1 MHHFFGHFLRYQPTL
16 VPFCPIFS
24 YIPKIGHPTL
34 ANIPTYPNILYER
47 SLNNYLLLPK
57 YFQDESDSDE
67 PEIIAEYEHEQI
79 IEDVKTAPETAQA
92 QDSSSS
98 SSDSE
103 SENVEKEIV
112 SEENLMETIES
123 FQKSNLKTVETV
135 VKASLPDQAQ

>member
-1 MHHFFGHFLRYQPTL
+1 MVSLKDLFL
-16 VPFCPIFS
+16 F
-24 YIPKIGHPTL
+24 
-34 ANIPTYPNILYER
+34 NI
-47 SLNNYLLLPK
+47 NNYLLCTK

-135 VKASLPDQAQ
+135 VKASLPDQDDVAQEKEIIEAETEQNKEFFGKDTGVSNLNL

>member
-1 MHHFFGHFLRYQPTL
+1 MLPQATSF
-16 VPFCPIFS
+16 
-24 YIPKIGHPTL
+24 
-34 ANIPTYPNILYER
+34 
-47 SLNNYLLLPK
+47 LNN
-57 YFQDESDSDE
+57 FQDESDSDE
-67 PEIIAEYEHEQI
+67 PEIIAEYEKT
-79 IEDVKTAPETAQA
+79 IEDVKPDPDTAQA
-92 QDSSSS
+92 VKPDPDTAQAAQDSSSSSS

>member
-1 MHHFFGHFLRYQPTL
+1 MVSLKDLFL
-16 VPFCPIFS
+16 F
-24 YIPKIGHPTL
+24 
-34 ANIPTYPNILYER
+34 NI
-47 SLNNYLLLPK
+47 NNYLLLK

-135 VKASLPDQAQ
+135 VKASLPDQDDVAQEKELIEAETEQNKEVFGKDNYFFQF